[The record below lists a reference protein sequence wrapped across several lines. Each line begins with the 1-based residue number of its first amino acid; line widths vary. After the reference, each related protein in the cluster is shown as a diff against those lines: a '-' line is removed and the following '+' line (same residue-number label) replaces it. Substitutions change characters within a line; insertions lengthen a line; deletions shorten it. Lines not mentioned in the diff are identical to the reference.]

1 MAAMTAQE
9 AKVALIVGAGQGL
22 SASLARLFT
31 RQGMQVALAA
41 RHPDKLSA
49 LAQETGAVPFA
60 CDAAD
65 QDSVG
70 RLFREVEQRL
80 GSPDA
85 VVYNPSAR
93 VKGPLVDLDPV
104 GVANAI
110 AVTAFGGF
118 LVAQQAAR
126 RMVPKGHGA
135 ILLTGA
141 SASVK
146 GYP

>member
-1 MAAMTAQE
+1 
-9 AKVALIVGAGQGL
+9 
-22 SASLARLFT
+22 
-31 RQGMQVALAA
+31 MQVALAA